1 MKTYDVIGVGIG
13 PFNLGLAALLED
25 KPIESI
31 FFDKKESFN
40 WHPGLMIDS
49 TTLQVPFLADL
60 VTMVDPTNKFSF
72 LNYLKEKGRLYK
84 FYFKENFLILRQ
96 EYNDYCQWTSTQCK
110 SCNFDSEVINIEHD
124 NSTEEVWAVTIRNSN
139 KETTKF
145 LAKNIVFGLGSK
157 ASLPNP
163 ISQNKK
169 IYHSSEYLNVKN
181 DILTDKHITILGSGQ
196 SAGEIFLD
204 LMKSKNDDT
213 DISWVT
219 RSKGFFPM
227 EYSKLGLEHFSP
239 EHIDYFYNLKNDT
252 KSKLIS
258 EQDLLYKGISAKTIS
273 DIYDV
278 LYENDLKNNKSNI
291 NLITNSSLKNAYTCD
306 DKLDCYFH
314 HSYQEKDFLINTDRV
329 IAATGYKHDI
339 QPALKNIECC
349 IDRDINGNLDI
360 TRDYRIKTKNTK
372 LTIFVQNAE
381 ILSHGVGTPD
391 LGLGSYRNAIII
403 NQLLK
408 DEVYKLSQNN
418 VFADF
423 GVPQKYQIEH
433 DYKNLISA

>member
-1 MKTYDVIGVGIG
+1 
-13 PFNLGLAALLED
+13 
-25 KPIESI
+25 
-31 FFDKKESFN
+31 
-40 WHPGLMIDS
+40 
-49 TTLQVPFLADL
+49 
-60 VTMVDPTNKFSF
+60 
-72 LNYLKEKGRLYK
+72 
-84 FYFKENFLILRQ
+84 
-96 EYNDYCQWTSTQCK
+96 
-110 SCNFDSEVINIEHD
+110 
-124 NSTEEVWAVTIRNSN
+124 
-139 KETTKF
+139 
-145 LAKNIVFGLGSK
+145 
-157 ASLPNP
+157 
-163 ISQNKK
+163 
-169 IYHSSEYLNVKN
+169 
-181 DILTDKHITILGSGQ
+181 
-196 SAGEIFLD
+196 
-204 LMKSKNDDT
+204 
-213 DISWVT
+213 
-219 RSKGFFPM
+219 M

-291 NLITNSSLKNAYTCD
+291 NLITNSSLTNAYTCD

-314 HSYQEKDFLINTDRV
+314 HSYQEKDFLIRTNRV
-329 IAATGYKHDI
+329 IAATGYKYDI
-339 QPALKNIECC
+339 QPALKNIEWC

-360 TRDYRIKTKNTK
+360 THDYRVKTKNTK

-391 LGLGSYRNAIII
+391 LGLGSYRNAIIV

-423 GVPQKYQIEH
+423 GVPQKYQIKN
-433 DYKNLISA
+433 DYNNLMSA